1 MKENVLPFACA
12 AAESAP
18 VNIRQLAAP
27 RRRQPSAAPS
37 AARRRNSSAASRD
50 YFISV
55 GSATFQ
61 VSIASVDGVRL
72 FRLKQSVGGPLALAG
87 SGATGKPR
95 RFHRVEAR

>member
-12 AAESAP
+12 AAKSAP

-27 RRRQPSAAPS
+27 RRRQPSAASS
-37 AARRRNSSAASRD
+37 AARRRNSPAASRD

-72 FRLKQSVGGPLALAG
+72 FRLKQSGGGPLTFTD
-87 SGATGKPR
+87 SGATEKR
-95 RFHRVEAR
+95 QRFYRVEAQ